1 MRNKIIIIIIDIIII
16 VFYTLTV
23 MIKKA
28 DMINTF

>member
-1 MRNKIIIIIIDIIII
+1 MRNKIIIIIDIIII